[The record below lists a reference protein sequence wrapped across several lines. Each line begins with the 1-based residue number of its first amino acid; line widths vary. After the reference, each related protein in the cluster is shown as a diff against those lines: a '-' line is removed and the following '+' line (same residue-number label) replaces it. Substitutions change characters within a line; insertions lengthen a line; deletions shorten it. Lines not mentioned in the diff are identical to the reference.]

1 MKNLSRS
8 FSLSLVAAG
17 LLASGAVNA
26 QSLAIINATIHTSTE
41 QGVLKG
47 ASIVMDNGKITAI
60 NPAEVS
66 ADEIIDANGKIV
78 TPGFIAS
85 NNQLGLV
92 EVGAVA
98 GSRDAGDDKA
108 GIDFDVSL
116 AYNAHSSLIPYARKG
131 GVTRDVITP
140 YGGDSIFAGL
150 ASVVDLSGSLDSD
163 VQKQAALVV
172 HLGERRK
179 GSRAFTLQTLINK
192 LDAHQTKLSKKDKK
206 DKKDDDKPSTEDKV
220 MAKVLS
226 GDMPLV
232 ISVSRAADII
242 ELIKVKEQ
250 FGVNLVL
257 SGAQDAVVVK
267 EHIAKANIPVIIS
280 AMDNLPGSFDSLHAN
295 LNNAGLLEK
304 AGVKVLLTV
313 GGDASHNIYQ
323 LRFDAGNA
331 VSYGMSQQGALKA
344 VTSNVADVFGI
355 NAGSIEVG
363 KAADV
368 VMWTNDP
375 FEISS
380 NVSRMFINGT
390 EVSTQSRQDKLR
402 DRYTTDSNMPR
413 AYTK

>member
-17 LLASGAVNA
+17 LLASGAVDA

-60 NPAEVS
+60 NPAEVN

-206 DKKDDDKPSTEDKV
+206 DDDKPSTEDKV

-323 LRFDAGNA
+323 LRYDAGNA

>member
-17 LLASGAVNA
+17 LLASGAANA
-26 QSLAIINATIHTSTE
+26 QSLAIINATLHTATE
-41 QGVLKG
+41 QGVLEN

-60 NPAEVS
+60 NPQQVQ
-66 ADEIIDANGKIV
+66 ADKVIDANGQIV

-85 NNQLGLV
+85 INQLGLV
-92 EVGAVA
+92 EVSAVA
-98 GSRDAGDDKA
+98 GSRDAGEEKA

-140 YGGDSIFAGL
+140 HGGDSIFSGL
-150 ASVVDLSGSLDSD
+150 ASVVDLSGDLQGDI
-163 VQKQAALVV
+163 QKQAALVV
-172 HLGERRK
+172 YLGERSK

-192 LDAHQTKLSKKDKK
+192 LEEHQTKAAKKP
-206 DKKDDDKPSTEDKV
+206 KKDDDSTPSTEDKV
-220 MAKVLS
+220 MVKVLS

-232 ISVSRAADII
+232 VGVSRAADII
-242 ELIKVKEQ
+242 ELLKVKEQ
-250 FGVNLVL
+250 FGINLVL
-257 SGAQDAVVVK
+257 NGAQDAVVVK
-267 EHIAKANIPVIIS
+267 EQIAKAQVPVIMS
-280 AMDNLPGSFDSLHAN
+280 AMDSLPSSFDSLHAS
-295 LNNAGLLEK
+295 LDNAAALEK
-304 AGVKVLLTV
+304 AGVKVILTV

-331 VSYGMSQQGALKA
+331 VSYGMSQQGALNA

-355 NAGSIEVG
+355 NAGSLEVG

-368 VMWTNDP
+368 VVWSNDP
-375 FEISS
+375 FELSS
-380 NVSRMFINGT
+380 HVSKMIINGE

-402 DRYTTDSNMPR
+402 ERYTTDSTMPR

>member
-17 LLASGAVNA
+17 LLASGAANA
-26 QSLAIINATIHTSTE
+26 QSLAIINATLHTATE
-41 QGVLKG
+41 QGVLEN

-60 NPAEVS
+60 NPQQVQ
-66 ADEIIDANGKIV
+66 ADKVIDANGQIV

-85 NNQLGLV
+85 INQLGLV
-92 EVGAVA
+92 EVSAVA
-98 GSRDAGDDKA
+98 GSRDAGEEKA

-140 YGGDSIFAGL
+140 HGGDSIFSGL
-150 ASVVDLSGSLDSD
+150 ASVVGLSGDLQGDI
-163 VQKQAALVV
+163 QKQAALVV
-172 HLGERRK
+172 YLGERSK

-192 LDAHQTKLSKKDKK
+192 LEEHQTKAAKKP
-206 DKKDDDKPSTEDKV
+206 KKDDDSTSSTEDKV
-220 MAKVLS
+220 MVKVLS

-232 ISVSRAADII
+232 VGVSRAADII
-242 ELIKVKEQ
+242 ELLKVKEQ
-250 FGVNLVL
+250 FGINLVL
-257 SGAQDAVVVK
+257 NGAQDAVVVK
-267 EHIAKANIPVIIS
+267 EQIAKAQVPVIMS
-280 AMDNLPGSFDSLHAN
+280 AMDSLPSSFDSLHAS
-295 LNNAGLLEK
+295 LDNAAALEK
-304 AGVKVLLTV
+304 AGVKVILTV

-331 VSYGMSQQGALKA
+331 VSYGMSQQGALNA

-355 NAGSIEVG
+355 NAGSLEVG

-368 VMWTNDP
+368 VVWSNDP
-375 FEISS
+375 FELSS
-380 NVSRMFINGT
+380 HVSKMIINGE

-402 DRYTTDSNMPR
+402 ERYTTDSTMPR

>member
-17 LLASGAVNA
+17 LLASGAANA
-26 QSLAIINATIHTSTE
+26 QSLAIINATLHTATE
-41 QGVLKG
+41 QGVLEN

-60 NPAEVS
+60 NPQQVQ
-66 ADEIIDANGKIV
+66 ADKVIDANGQIV

-85 NNQLGLV
+85 INQLGLV
-92 EVGAVA
+92 EVSAVA
-98 GSRDAGDDKA
+98 GSRDAGEEKA

-140 YGGDSIFAGL
+140 HGGDSIFSGL
-150 ASVVDLSGSLDSD
+150 ASVVDLSGDLQGDI
-163 VQKQAALVV
+163 QKQAALVV
-172 HLGERRK
+172 YLGERSK

-192 LDAHQTKLSKKDKK
+192 LEEHQTKAAKKP
-206 DKKDDDKPSTEDKV
+206 KKDDDSTPSTEDKV
-220 MAKVLS
+220 MVKLLS

-232 ISVSRAADII
+232 VGVSRAADII
-242 ELIKVKEQ
+242 ELLKVKEQ
-250 FGVNLVL
+250 FGINLVL
-257 SGAQDAVVVK
+257 NGAQDAVVVK
-267 EHIAKANIPVIIS
+267 EQIAKAQVPVIMS
-280 AMDNLPGSFDSLHAN
+280 AMDSLPSSFDSLHAS
-295 LNNAGLLEK
+295 LDNAAALEK
-304 AGVKVLLTV
+304 AGVKVILTV

-331 VSYGMSQQGALKA
+331 VSYGMSQQGALEA
-344 VTSNVADVFGI
+344 VTSNVASVFNI

-368 VMWTNDP
+368 VMWSNDP
-375 FEISS
+375 FELSS
-380 NVSRMFINGT
+380 HVSKMIINGE

-402 DRYTTDSNMPR
+402 ERYTTDSTMPR

>member
-17 LLASGAVNA
+17 LLPSGAVNA

-150 ASVVDLSGSLDSD
+150 ASVVDLSGSLESD

-192 LDAHQTKLSKKDKK
+192 LDAHQTKLSKK

-323 LRFDAGNA
+323 LRYDAGNA

>member
-17 LLASGAVNA
+17 LLASGAANA
-26 QSLAIINATIHTSTE
+26 QSLAIINATLHTATE
-41 QGVLKG
+41 QGVLEN

-60 NPAEVS
+60 NPQQVQ
-66 ADEIIDANGKIV
+66 ADKVIDANGQIV

-85 NNQLGLV
+85 INQLGLV
-92 EVGAVA
+92 EVSAVA
-98 GSRDAGDDKA
+98 GSRDAGEEKA

-140 YGGDSIFAGL
+140 HGGDSIFSGL
-150 ASVVDLSGSLDSD
+150 ASVVDLSGDLQGDI
-163 VQKQAALVV
+163 QKQAALVV
-172 HLGERRK
+172 YLGERSK

-192 LDAHQTKLSKKDKK
+192 LEEHQTKAAKKP
-206 DKKDDDKPSTEDKV
+206 KKDDDSTPSTEDKV
-220 MAKVLS
+220 MVKVLS

-232 ISVSRAADII
+232 VGVSRAADII
-242 ELIKVKEQ
+242 ELLKVKER
-250 FGVNLVL
+250 FGINLVL
-257 SGAQDAVVVK
+257 NGAQDAVVVK
-267 EHIAKANIPVIIS
+267 EQIAKAQVPVIMS
-280 AMDNLPGSFDSLHAN
+280 AMDSLPSSFDSLHAS
-295 LNNAGLLEK
+295 LDNAAALEK
-304 AGVKVLLTV
+304 AGVKVILTV

-331 VSYGMSQQGALKA
+331 VSYGMSQQGALEA
-344 VTSNVADVFGI
+344 VTSNVASVFNI

-368 VMWTNDP
+368 VMWSNDP
-375 FEISS
+375 FELSS
-380 NVSRMFINGT
+380 HVSKMIINGE

-402 DRYTTDSNMPR
+402 ERYTTDSTMPR

>member
-17 LLASGAVNA
+17 LLASGAVDA

-60 NPAEVS
+60 NPAEVI

-150 ASVVDLSGSLDSD
+150 ASVVDLSGSLESD

-192 LDAHQTKLSKKDKK
+192 LDAHQTKLSKK

-323 LRFDAGNA
+323 LRYDAGNA

>member
-17 LLASGAVNA
+17 LLASGAANA
-26 QSLAIINATIHTSTE
+26 QSLAIINATLHTATE
-41 QGVLKG
+41 QGVLEN

-60 NPAEVS
+60 NPQQVQ
-66 ADEIIDANGKIV
+66 ADKVIDANGQIV

-85 NNQLGLV
+85 INQLGLV
-92 EVGAVA
+92 EVSAVA
-98 GSRDAGDDKA
+98 GSRDAGEEKA

-140 YGGDSIFAGL
+140 HGGDSIFSGL
-150 ASVVDLSGSLDSD
+150 ASVVDLSGDLQGDI
-163 VQKQAALVV
+163 QKQAALVV
-172 HLGERRK
+172 YLGERSK

-192 LDAHQTKLSKKDKK
+192 LEEHQTKAAKKP
-206 DKKDDDKPSTEDKV
+206 KKDDDSTPSTEDKV
-220 MAKVLS
+220 MVKVLS

-232 ISVSRAADII
+232 VGVSRAADII
-242 ELIKVKEQ
+242 ELLKVKEQ
-250 FGVNLVL
+250 FGINLVL
-257 SGAQDAVVVK
+257 NGAQDAVVVK
-267 EHIAKANIPVIIS
+267 EQIAKAQVPVIMS
-280 AMDNLPGSFDSLHAN
+280 AMDSLPSSFDSLHAS
-295 LNNAGLLEK
+295 LDNAAALEK
-304 AGVKVLLTV
+304 AGVKVILTV

-331 VSYGMSQQGALKA
+331 VSYGMSQQGALNA

-355 NAGSIEVG
+355 NAGSLEVG

-368 VMWTNDP
+368 VIWSNDP
-375 FEISS
+375 FELSS
-380 NVSRMFINGT
+380 HVSKMIINGE

-402 DRYTTDSNMPR
+402 ERYTTDSTMPR

>member
-17 LLASGAVNA
+17 LLASGAVDA

-60 NPAEVS
+60 NPAQVN

-150 ASVVDLSGSLDSD
+150 ASVVDLSGSLESD

-192 LDAHQTKLSKKDKK
+192 LDAHQTKLSKK

-323 LRFDAGNA
+323 LRYDAGNA

>member
-192 LDAHQTKLSKKDKK
+192 LDAHQAKLSKK

-323 LRFDAGNA
+323 LRYDAGNA

>member
-1 MKNLSRS
+1 MYKRQ
-8 FSLSLVAAG
+8 VD
-17 LLASGAVNA
+17 A

-206 DKKDDDKPSTEDKV
+206 DDDKPSTEDKV

-323 LRFDAGNA
+323 LRYDAGNA

>member
-17 LLASGAVNA
+17 LLASGAANA
-26 QSLAIINATIHTSTE
+26 QSLAIINATLHTATE
-41 QGVLKG
+41 QGVLEN

-60 NPAEVS
+60 NPQQVQ
-66 ADEIIDANGKIV
+66 ADKVIDANGQIV

-85 NNQLGLV
+85 INQLGLV
-92 EVGAVA
+92 EVSAVA
-98 GSRDAGDDKA
+98 GSRDAGEEKA

-140 YGGDSIFAGL
+140 HGGDSIFSGL
-150 ASVVDLSGSLDSD
+150 ASVVDLSGDLQGDI
-163 VQKQAALVV
+163 QKQAALVV
-172 HLGERRK
+172 YLGERSK

-192 LDAHQTKLSKKDKK
+192 LEEHQAKAAKKP
-206 DKKDDDKPSTEDKV
+206 KKDDDSTPSIEDKV
-220 MAKVLS
+220 MVKVLS
-226 GDMPLV
+226 GNMPLV
-232 ISVSRAADII
+232 VGVSRAADII
-242 ELIKVKEQ
+242 ELLKVKEQ
-250 FGVNLVL
+250 FGINLVL
-257 SGAQDAVVVK
+257 NGAQDAVVVK
-267 EHIAKANIPVIIS
+267 EQIAKAQVPVIMS
-280 AMDNLPGSFDSLHAN
+280 AMDSLPSSFDSLHAS
-295 LNNAGLLEK
+295 LDNAAALEK
-304 AGVKVLLTV
+304 AGVKVILTV

-331 VSYGMSQQGALKA
+331 VSYGMSQQGALNA

-355 NAGSIEVG
+355 NAGSLEVG

-368 VMWTNDP
+368 VVWSNDP
-375 FEISS
+375 FELSS
-380 NVSRMFINGT
+380 HVSKMIINGE

-402 DRYTTDSNMPR
+402 ERYTTDSTMPR

>member
-17 LLASGAVNA
+17 LLASGAANA
-26 QSLAIINATIHTSTE
+26 QSLAIINATLHTATE
-41 QGVLKG
+41 QGVLEN

-60 NPAEVS
+60 NPQQVQ
-66 ADEIIDANGKIV
+66 ADKVIDANGQIV
-78 TPGFIAS
+78 TPGLIAS
-85 NNQLGLV
+85 INQLGLV
-92 EVGAVA
+92 EVSAVA
-98 GSRDAGDDKA
+98 GSRDAGEEKA

-140 YGGDSIFAGL
+140 HGGDSIFSGL
-150 ASVVDLSGSLDSD
+150 ASVVDLSGDLQGDI
-163 VQKQAALVV
+163 QKQAALVV
-172 HLGERRK
+172 YLGERSK

-192 LDAHQTKLSKKDKK
+192 LEEHQTKAAKKP
-206 DKKDDDKPSTEDKV
+206 KKDDDSTPSTEDKV
-220 MAKVLS
+220 MVKVLS

-232 ISVSRAADII
+232 VGVSRAADII
-242 ELIKVKEQ
+242 ELLKVKEQ
-250 FGVNLVL
+250 FGINLVL
-257 SGAQDAVVVK
+257 NGAQDAVVVK
-267 EHIAKANIPVIIS
+267 EQIAKAQVPVIMS
-280 AMDNLPGSFDSLHAN
+280 AMDSLPSSFDSLHAS
-295 LNNAGLLEK
+295 LDNAAALEK
-304 AGVKVLLTV
+304 AGVKVILTV

-331 VSYGMSQQGALKA
+331 VSYGMSQQGALNA

-355 NAGSIEVG
+355 NAGSLEVG

-368 VMWTNDP
+368 VIWSNDP
-375 FEISS
+375 FELSS
-380 NVSRMFINGT
+380 HVSKMIINGE

-402 DRYTTDSNMPR
+402 ERYTTDSTMPR

>member
-206 DKKDDDKPSTEDKV
+206 DDDKPSTEDKV

-323 LRFDAGNA
+323 LRYDAGNA

-344 VTSNVADVFGI
+344 VTSNVAES
-355 NAGSIEVG
+355 NAVNPKSFC
-363 KAADV
+363 
-368 VMWTNDP
+368 VMPTASALVDAT
-375 FEISS
+375 
-380 NVSRMFINGT
+380 FIFN
-390 EVSTQSRQDKLR
+390 LL
-402 DRYTTDSNMPR
+402 
-413 AYTK
+413 

>member
-17 LLASGAVNA
+17 LLASGAANA
-26 QSLAIINATIHTSTE
+26 QSLAIINATLHTATE
-41 QGVLKG
+41 QGVLEN

-60 NPAEVS
+60 NPQQVQ
-66 ADEIIDANGKIV
+66 ADKVIDANGKIV

-85 NNQLGLV
+85 INQLGLV
-92 EVGAVA
+92 EVSAVA
-98 GSRDAGDDKA
+98 GSRDAGEEKA

-140 YGGDSIFAGL
+140 HGGDSIFSGL
-150 ASVVDLSGSLDSD
+150 ASVVDLSGDLQGDI
-163 VQKQAALVV
+163 QKQAALVV
-172 HLGERRK
+172 YLGERSK

-192 LDAHQTKLSKKDKK
+192 LEEHQTKAAKKP
-206 DKKDDDKPSTEDKV
+206 KKDDDSTPSTEDKV
-220 MAKVLS
+220 MVKVLS

-232 ISVSRAADII
+232 VGVSRAADLI
-242 ELIKVKEQ
+242 ELLKVKEQ
-250 FGVNLVL
+250 FGINLVL
-257 SGAQDAVVVK
+257 NGAQDAVVVK
-267 EHIAKANIPVIIS
+267 EQIAKAQVPVIMS
-280 AMDNLPGSFDSLHAN
+280 AMDSLPSSFDSLHAS
-295 LNNAGLLEK
+295 LDNAAALEK
-304 AGVKVLLTV
+304 AGVKVILTV

-331 VSYGMSQQGALKA
+331 VSYGMSQQGALEA
-344 VTSNVADVFGI
+344 VTSNVASVFNI

-368 VMWTNDP
+368 VMWSNDP
-375 FEISS
+375 FELSS
-380 NVSRMFINGT
+380 HVSKMIINGE

-402 DRYTTDSNMPR
+402 ERYTTDSTMPR